1 VRAAGGSITAV
12 EIVLASASPRR
23 RELLALAGVPH
34 RVQPSAIDERRA
46 PGETPAGFAERAA
59 QDKARAVAQGCPAGT
74 WVLGADTV
82 VVADD
87 EVLGKPRDRRDGQRM
102 LRLLSGRTHRVI
114 TGVALV
120 AAPSGR
126 SESFAAETAVTF
138 RPLAE
143 GWIEGYLDSGEP
155 MDKAGAY
162 GIQGLGGLLVA
173 GIQGSYTNV
182 VGLPL
187 GETVLLLERAGLFA
201 AFSRAGGAT

>member
-1 VRAAGGSITAV
+1 V

-23 RELLALAGVPH
+23 RELLTLAGVPH
-34 RVQPSAIDERRA
+34 RVQPSEIDELRA

-59 QDKARAVAQGCPAGT
+59 RDKARAVARGCPAGS

-82 VVADD
+82 VVADE
-87 EVLGKPRDRRDGQRM
+87 EVLGKPRDRQDGRRM
-102 LRLLSGRTHRVI
+102 LQLLSGRTHRVI

-120 AAPSGR
+120 AAPTGR
-126 SESFAAETAVTF
+126 SESFATETAVTF
-138 RPLAE
+138 RPLGEA
-143 GWIEGYLDSGEP
+143 WIEGYLDSGEP

-173 GIQGSYTNV
+173 AIQGSYTNV

-187 GETVLLLERAGLFA
+187 GETILLLERAGLFA
-201 AFSRAGGAT
+201 AFRRTGGAS